1 MASAEDVDL
10 LIRQLEKDTDRQ
22 VATAGSSVKGVAA
35 ERDLLKSAEN
45 ARDLLGKAVAGEK
58 DSLDRIFGGTCERI
72 GRLRLALERV
82 TFSRMHAKDARW
94 QNLKDV
100 VETIESVLKDLGT
113 FKPWT
118 NRAVGGPENLEYN
131 SLRRRYSPG
140 RRVHLRPDVEGGPAE
155 AYEVAPQLPSGLEL
169 APATGIISGY
179 LHPTEVV
186 EELTYTVVARNVSG
200 ETSFALT
207 FSVAERPPNVEYP
220 AASPETKSVLLG
232 EELRL
237 QPELNGTS
245 PSKWK
250 MGRSPLPS
258 GLNLDEETGEIRGS
272 PTEVV
277 PASAYEVIAWN
288 SGGEVK
294 AIINL
299 EVLMTPPFS
308 LSYPEIPECL
318 LAGKA
323 IKFEPCIRGVPS
335 AWSAEPELPR
345 GVILDQATGCISG
358 APEALAEESVWKVTA
373 RNGAGEVT
381 CEISF
386 SVNVAPP
393 EALSFPKHDTLALLR
408 PVVILPL
415 FEGIVDEFSVKPELP
430 AGLQFDA
437 RSGKISGTPSE
448 VAPRQ
453 DFEVTARN
461 ASGSTATTVVIA
473 VSLAPPVL
481 SGYPS
486 MRSLHVVG
494 DRVDATPEVEGG
506 ATHFACDPALPRDLV
521 LDEVTGLISGFLSRS
536 LKETTYTITASNEAG
551 EASVEL
557 AVKVAA
563 AAPTMLSYPEA
574 AEPGS
579 ASYAVGEA
587 VALGPHLAVESGEG
601 EFEGSFE
608 VEPELPQGLS
618 LDVATGALSGTP
630 LEVCCEATYCITA
643 KNESGQVRA
652 QLTFAIEEAVQSI
665 AIVETID
672 TDFAASLETVD
683 DIENLPPEPKKH
695 GAFANLGNWMLWM
708 VHRAHLDDPA
718 LVDFNFNNLQM
729 PEPHVEERIA
739 PKLVKAMETNT
750 HIKSLSLLNCNL
762 MKPQGVE
769 LAASLRYNKT
779 LQVLDV
785 SCNNLDSYAVREIAI
800 ALAGNAGNIL
810 EQLRVSPQ
818 RQVGG
823 FFGRPVEEAM
833 GTLMERNHSIVK
845 LGFECSDANWRNTI
859 DRALLRNNDFDRRR
873 RTEGRLSVDELAEL
887 VPAEDRQLFR
897 LTLTTPPTEPLTDAG
912 LANGSAAHVSFWRF
926 VAEKK
931 HVPDATQLR
940 SFASNSGCA
949 IKYAES
955 APTIKECRSRLLDL
969 AINTDVTAVDIF
981 QADRVGLMRKWSESN
996 NRWYLD
1002 IWTTDGSGK
1011 RYAYKTDAE
1020 LVLHVSLSWA
1030 EWLGSRI
1037 SPGSEA

>member
-1 MASAEDVDL
+1 
-10 LIRQLEKDTDRQ
+10 
-22 VATAGSSVKGVAA
+22 
-35 ERDLLKSAEN
+35 
-45 ARDLLGKAVAGEK
+45 
-58 DSLDRIFGGTCERI
+58 
-72 GRLRLALERV
+72 
-82 TFSRMHAKDARW
+82 
-94 QNLKDV
+94 
-100 VETIESVLKDLGT
+100 
-113 FKPWT
+113 
-118 NRAVGGPENLEYN
+118 
-131 SLRRRYSPG
+131 
-140 RRVHLRPDVEGGPAE
+140 
-155 AYEVAPQLPSGLEL
+155 
-169 APATGIISGY
+169 
-179 LHPTEVV
+179 
-186 EELTYTVVARNVSG
+186 
-200 ETSFALT
+200 
-207 FSVAERPPNVEYP
+207 
-220 AASPETKSVLLG
+220 
-232 EELRL
+232 
-237 QPELNGTS
+237 
-245 PSKWK
+245 
-250 MGRSPLPS
+250 
-258 GLNLDEETGEIRGS
+258 
-272 PTEVV
+272 
-277 PASAYEVIAWN
+277 
-288 SGGEVK
+288 
-294 AIINL
+294 
-299 EVLMTPPFS
+299 
-308 LSYPEIPECL
+308 
-318 LAGKA
+318 
-323 IKFEPCIRGVPS
+323 
-335 AWSAEPELPR
+335 
-345 GVILDQATGCISG
+345 
-358 APEALAEESVWKVTA
+358 
-373 RNGAGEVT
+373 
-381 CEISF
+381 
-386 SVNVAPP
+386 
-393 EALSFPKHDTLALLR
+393 
-408 PVVILPL
+408 
-415 FEGIVDEFSVKPELP
+415 
-430 AGLQFDA
+430 
-437 RSGKISGTPSE
+437 
-448 VAPRQ
+448 
-453 DFEVTARN
+453 
-461 ASGSTATTVVIA
+461 
-473 VSLAPPVL
+473 
-481 SGYPS
+481 
-486 MRSLHVVG
+486 
-494 DRVDATPEVEGG
+494 
-506 ATHFACDPALPRDLV
+506 
-521 LDEVTGLISGFLSRS
+521 
-536 LKETTYTITASNEAG
+536 
-551 EASVEL
+551 VEL